1 MAAAAKAMMP
11 GLMEDVKAKQIRFP
25 KHWDENQLK
34 QQVLTALLAC
44 HTESGGYDANACV
57 AQLEERFGLEPEAA
71 ESKKRAAAEAAD
83 GEGDGDEEEEEE
95 EEGGEEGETKKKKKR
110 AKKAD
115 KPKLTETFGN
125 EHNKGMAIAIK
136 EIGDEYFRLQD
147 RMKGG
152 VYSKAARALRE
163 AENAITSGKEGMK
176 LKGIGKGV
184 GAMIDEFLSTG
195 MIQKL
200 EKLRSGESV

>member
-1 MAAAAKAMMP
+1 MAGAAKAMMP
-11 GLMEDVKAKQIRFP
+11 GLMEDLKAKQIRFP

-71 ESKKRAAAEAAD
+71 ESKKRAAAAD
-83 GEGDGDEEEEEE
+83 GEAEGDDEEDAED
-95 EEGGEEGETKKKKKR
+95 EEGGEDGEKKKKKR

-115 KPKLTETFGN
+115 KPKLTETFGH

-163 AENAITSGKEGMK
+163 ATDPITSGKEGMK

-184 GAMIDEFLSTG
+184 GAMIDEFLTTG
-195 MIQKL
+195 MIAKL